1 MGHRLKAVLASIIT
15 MALVTVLGVLFF
27 FLPISSGDTAAAEW
41 PPLIAVSV
49 YVLLSIALF
58 DWAAIRFGSSF
69 SAAFV
74 IAGAQF
80 IFIVD
85 LLARG
90 ERGVMTA
97 VAGTGLLAITWVCVA
112 YVHSRLLVTQSGH
125 H

>member
-27 FLPISSGDTAAAEW
+27 FLPISSGDNVAAEW
-41 PPLIAVSV
+41 PPLIAVAV

-58 DWAAIRFGSSF
+58 DWAATRIGSSF
-69 SAAFV
+69 YAAFV

-85 LLARG
+85 LIARG
-90 ERGVMTA
+90 ERGIMTA
-97 VAGTGLLAITWVCVA
+97 VAGTALLAITWVCVA
-112 YVHSRLLVTQSGH
+112 FVHSRLSDVGKH
-125 H
+125 

>member
-1 MGHRLKAVLASIIT
+1 LNAVLASIIT
-15 MALVTVLGVLFF
+15 MTLVTVLGVLFF
-27 FLPISSGDTAAAEW
+27 FLPISSGDPVAAEW

-58 DWAAIRFGSSF
+58 DWAAIRLRNSF
-69 SAAFV
+69 SAAIV

-112 YVHSRLLVTQSGH
+112 FVHSRLNNVEKH
-125 H
+125 

>member
-1 MGHRLKAVLASIIT
+1 MGSRLRAVLASIVT
-15 MALVTVLGVLFF
+15 MGLVTILGVLFF
-27 FLPISSGDTAAAEW
+27 FLPISRGDTIAAEW

-58 DWAAIRFGSSF
+58 DWAATRIGSSF

-80 IFIVD
+80 IFIID

-90 ERGVMTA
+90 ERGIMTA
-97 VAGTGLLAITWVCVA
+97 VAGTGLLAITWVSVA
-112 YVHSRLLVTQSGH
+112 FVHSRLSDAGKH
-125 H
+125 

>member
-1 MGHRLKAVLASIIT
+1 MGQRLKAVLASIVT

-27 FLPISSGDTAAAEW
+27 FLPISSGDTVVAEW

-58 DWAAIRFGSSF
+58 DWAAIKIGSSF

-97 VAGTGLLAITWVCVA
+97 VAGTGLLAITWACVA
-112 YVHSRLLVTQSGH
+112 FVHSRLSNVGKH
-125 H
+125 

>member
-1 MGHRLKAVLASIIT
+1 VGHRLIAVLASTIT

-27 FLPISSGDTAAAEW
+27 FLPISSGDTVAAEW
-41 PPLIAVSV
+41 PPLIAVLV

-58 DWAAIRFGSSF
+58 DWAAIRIGSSF
-69 SAAFV
+69 SAAIV

-97 VAGTGLLAITWVCVA
+97 LAGTGLLAITWVCVA
-112 YVHSRLLVTQSGH
+112 FVHSRLSNVEKH
-125 H
+125 